1 MSKVCEISGKKPMS
15 GNNVS
20 HANNRT
26 KRRFIPNLQNV
37 KLYSGILEKYINL
50 NITVRTMKTVEKNGG
65 LDSYLKTRVD
75 DAKAQ
80 FSITS
85 SQGVLKLK
93 VIEESSNTDWSIEP
107 NYSYIL
113 IIRSF

>member
-37 KLYSGILEKYINL
+37 KLYSVKLNKYINL

-65 LDSYLKTRVD
+65 LDSYLIKTSNRNLAD
-75 DAKAQ
+75 TAIKIKKQ
-80 FSITS
+80 I
-85 SQGVLKLK
+85 LKNNK
-93 VIEESSNTDWSIEP
+93 
-107 NYSYIL
+107 
-113 IIRSF
+113 

>member
-37 KLYSGILEKYINL
+37 KLYSGTLQKYINL
-50 NITVRTMKTVEKNGG
+50 NITIRTMRTVEKNGG
-65 LDSYLKTRVD
+65 LDSYLIKTSNKNL
-75 DAKAQ
+75 AETAIKIKKQ
-80 FSITS
+80 I
-85 SQGVLKLK
+85 LKNNK
-93 VIEESSNTDWSIEP
+93 N
-107 NYSYIL
+107 
-113 IIRSF
+113 

>member
-37 KLYSGILEKYINL
+37 KLYSITLQKYINL
-50 NITVRTMKTVEKNGG
+50 NITIRTMKTVEKNGG
-65 LDSYLKTRVD
+65 LDSYLIKTSNRNL
-75 DAKAQ
+75 ANAAIKIKNQ
-80 FSITS
+80 I
-85 SQGVLKLK
+85 LKNNK
-93 VIEESSNTDWSIEP
+93 K
-107 NYSYIL
+107 
-113 IIRSF
+113 

>member
-1 MSKVCEISGKKPMS
+1 MSKVCEISGKKPLS

-37 KLYSGILEKYINL
+37 KLYSGTLQKYIYL

-65 LDSYLKTRVD
+65 LDSYLIKTSNRNLAD
-75 DAKAQ
+75 TAIKIKKQ
-80 FSITS
+80 I
-85 SQGVLKLK
+85 LKNNNK
-93 VIEESSNTDWSIEP
+93 
-107 NYSYIL
+107 
-113 IIRSF
+113 

>member
-37 KLYSGILEKYINL
+37 KLYSGTLQKYINL
-50 NITVRTMKTVEKNGG
+50 NITIRTMKTVEKNGG
-65 LDSYLKTRVD
+65 LDSYLIKTSNNNL
-75 DAKAQ
+75 AETAIKIKKQ
-80 FSITS
+80 I
-85 SQGVLKLK
+85 LKNNK
-93 VIEESSNTDWSIEP
+93 K
-107 NYSYIL
+107 
-113 IIRSF
+113 

>member
-37 KLYSGILEKYINL
+37 KLYSGTLQKYINL
-50 NITVRTMKTVEKNGG
+50 NITIRTMKTVEKNGG
-65 LDSYLKTRVD
+65 LDSYL
-75 DAKAQ
+75 
-80 FSITS
+80 INTS
-85 SQGVLKLK
+85 NKNLADTAIKIKKQILKNNK
-93 VIEESSNTDWSIEP
+93 K
-107 NYSYIL
+107 
-113 IIRSF
+113 

>member
-37 KLYSGILEKYINL
+37 KLYSTSLQKYINL
-50 NITVRTMKTVEKNGG
+50 NITIRTMKTVEKNGG
-65 LDSYLKTRVD
+65 LDSYLIKTSNKNL
-75 DAKAQ
+75 AETAIKIKKQ
-80 FSITS
+80 I
-85 SQGVLKLK
+85 LKNNK
-93 VIEESSNTDWSIEP
+93 K
-107 NYSYIL
+107 
-113 IIRSF
+113 

>member
-37 KLYSGILEKYINL
+37 KLYSSTLQKYINM
-50 NITVRTMKTVEKNGG
+50 NITIRTMKTVEKNGG
-65 LDSYLKTRVD
+65 LDTYLIKTSNRNLAD
-75 DAKAQ
+75 TAIKIKKQ
-80 FSITS
+80 I
-85 SQGVLKLK
+85 LKNNK
-93 VIEESSNTDWSIEP
+93 K
-107 NYSYIL
+107 
-113 IIRSF
+113 

>member
-37 KLYSGILEKYINL
+37 KLYSRTLQKYINL
-50 NITVRTMKTVEKNGG
+50 NITVRIMKTVEKNGG
-65 LDSYLKTRVD
+65 LDTYLIKTSNKNL
-75 DAKAQ
+75 ANAAIKIKNQ
-80 FSITS
+80 I
-85 SQGVLKLK
+85 LKNNK
-93 VIEESSNTDWSIEP
+93 K
-107 NYSYIL
+107 
-113 IIRSF
+113 

>member
-1 MSKVCEISGKKPMS
+1 MSKICEISGKKPMS

-37 KLYSGILEKYINL
+37 KLYSGTLKKYINL

-65 LDSYLKTRVD
+65 LDSYLIKTSNKNL
-75 DAKAQ
+75 AETAIKIKNQ
-80 FSITS
+80 I
-85 SQGVLKLK
+85 LKNNK
-93 VIEESSNTDWSIEP
+93 K
-107 NYSYIL
+107 
-113 IIRSF
+113 

>member
-26 KRRFIPNLQNV
+26 RRRFIPNLQNV
-37 KLYSGILEKYINL
+37 KLYSGTLQKYINL

-65 LDSYLKTRVD
+65 LDSYLIKTSNRNLA
-75 DAKAQ
+75 DAAIKIKKQ
-80 FSITS
+80 I
-85 SQGVLKLK
+85 LKNNK
-93 VIEESSNTDWSIEP
+93 K
-107 NYSYIL
+107 
-113 IIRSF
+113 

>member
-37 KLYSGILEKYINL
+37 KLYSGTLQKYINL
-50 NITVRTMKTVEKNGG
+50 NITIRTMKTVEKNGG
-65 LDSYLKTRVD
+65 LDSYLIKTSNRNLA
-75 DAKAQ
+75 DAAIKIKKQ
-80 FSITS
+80 I
-85 SQGVLKLK
+85 LKNNK
-93 VIEESSNTDWSIEP
+93 K
-107 NYSYIL
+107 
-113 IIRSF
+113 

>member
-1 MSKVCEISGKKPMS
+1 MCEISGRKPMT

-37 KLYSGILEKYINL
+37 KLYSSILQKYINL

-65 LDSYLKTRVD
+65 LDTYLIKTSDRNLAD
-75 DAKAQ
+75 TAIK
-80 FSITS
+80 IKKKI
-85 SQGVLKLK
+85 LKNNK
-93 VIEESSNTDWSIEP
+93 K
-107 NYSYIL
+107 
-113 IIRSF
+113 

>member
-37 KLYSGILEKYINL
+37 KLYSGTLQKYINL
-50 NITVRTMKTVEKNGG
+50 NITIRTMKTVEKNGG
-65 LDSYLKTRVD
+65 LDTYLIKTSNKNL
-75 DAKAQ
+75 AETAIKIKKQ
-80 FSITS
+80 I
-85 SQGVLKLK
+85 LKNSK
-93 VIEESSNTDWSIEP
+93 K
-107 NYSYIL
+107 
-113 IIRSF
+113 

>member
-37 KLYSGILEKYINL
+37 KLYSGTLQKYINL
-50 NITVRTMKTVEKNGG
+50 NISIRTMKTVEKNGG
-65 LDSYLKTRVD
+65 LDSYLIKTSNKNL
-75 DAKAQ
+75 AETAIKIKKQ
-80 FSITS
+80 I
-85 SQGVLKLK
+85 LKNNK
-93 VIEESSNTDWSIEP
+93 K
-107 NYSYIL
+107 
-113 IIRSF
+113 

>member
-37 KLYSGILEKYINL
+37 KLYSVTLQKYINL

-65 LDSYLKTRVD
+65 LDSYLIKTSNRNLA
-75 DAKAQ
+75 DAAIKIKKQ
-80 FSITS
+80 I
-85 SQGVLKLK
+85 LKNNK
-93 VIEESSNTDWSIEP
+93 K
-107 NYSYIL
+107 
-113 IIRSF
+113 